1 MLAALSIYLLTDLG
15 IFQAQNAREEGN
27 ALREENVMLK
37 MENFETR
44 EMLKDEFC
52 SRCKGISNE
61 VSDHILELLQIE
73 KSQLID
79 KVRSLSLPPSLCYW
93 ALFYLRQFFSYDV
106 ELSFTHV
113 ANTFYSSIFC
123 SMND

>member
-27 ALREENVMLK
+27 ALREENERLK

-79 KVRSLSLPPSLCYW
+79 KVRSPSLPLSLLLNII
-93 ALFYLRQFFSYDV
+93 LFEPIL
-106 ELSFTHV
+106 
-113 ANTFYSSIFC
+113 
-123 SMND
+123 

>member
-1 MLAALSIYLLTDLG
+1 MFAALSIYLLTDLG

-27 ALREENVMLK
+27 ALRKENERLK

-44 EMLKDEFC
+44 KMLKDEFC
-52 SRCKGISNE
+52 SRCKDISNE

-79 KVRSLSLPPSLCYW
+79 KVRSLSIPPSLSVIEHY
-93 ALFYLRQFFSYDV
+93 F
-106 ELSFTHV
+106 
-113 ANTFYSSIFC
+113 I
-123 SMND
+123 